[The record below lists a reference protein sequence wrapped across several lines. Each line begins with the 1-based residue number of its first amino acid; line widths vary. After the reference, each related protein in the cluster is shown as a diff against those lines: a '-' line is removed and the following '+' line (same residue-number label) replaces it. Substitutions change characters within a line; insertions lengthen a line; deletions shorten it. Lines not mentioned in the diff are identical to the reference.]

1 MSTVRSARSQ
11 YQLRQE
17 INIQTIKK
25 TVNKL
30 NENKDFHRREKSVV
44 AICDIVT
51 AVHESYHNVDLQNQ
65 LIDNLIAI
73 LSNQPVAVHD
83 RQIGKSA
90 LSKKPLIMQVLVLMQ
105 DVALRPK
112 IKHFQTKLYWLAIA
126 LHTAVLLMHYNKKTH
141 THNIL
146 MQFKLAQFS
155 QAATRTWIW
164 HKLDKPNMNPADILS
179 SLESILEPK
188 DDFIRKK
195 LLSDSAISQINK
207 IIAAY
212 QEAHYIKKNI
222 KIIPITDV
230 RPINLAAQS
239 VNMVINYDQEE
250 WEPNN
255 SRFEGEDLATLS
267 QFYTPIIESDEGDE
281 GYEKLT
287 PSFEETIDHYDAPFI
302 GYEVTTDLP
311 KGFSVPL
318 QTIDLSLQQNYISQ
332 QELALNSNVRV
343 LPKSSY
349 QLLFSTLHQDAK
361 TINGSDSCTC
371 AQVLLLSMITALP
384 VKSLIIPGYIGHSSI
399 FKIGLDR
406 IYIQHSLGIT
416 KRSDDFDSNKY
427 ENKFDVVKIPL
438 PPWLINQILDQELP
452 SQEQIQSYISS
463 LRTKICLPYL
473 SINRI
478 ETALRVTLSRYTE
491 NSNSHIADLICRS
504 PASQAPAMYYSSH
517 LSEEIFSHYKS
528 ALTVLG
534 KDSHFDTSY
543 ITHWHKY
550 TLGSGFAL
558 TINYVRSIIL
568 ELQTWTTDSTDDN
581 THFNRTSIL
590 VWFAFCLLTGVRPN
604 NGIGLMSDIDLDTGW
619 LMIDDKP
626 NRKVKS
632 HRLIPLCATLIRL
645 LKEYKNY
652 LNHYQMSNLT
662 KKNIR
667 ECVKAIEREE
677 SLELLRLLSE
687 SFDMLTI
694 IKRGDA
700 YHMTKDIIDAN
711 PYWTRHFVRSQLEK
725 RGVDM
730 VLINAV
736 TGHEKAR
743 QEVLGRFSSL
753 SKSQIKQ
760 VSFSFEAIANELG
773 LNAINIQSYR
783 YEQN

>member
-1 MSTVRSARSQ
+1 MSTARFVRSH
-11 YQLRQE
+11 YQLREE
-17 INIQTIKK
+17 IDIQKIKK
-25 TVNKL
+25 TINKL
-30 NENKDFHRREKSVV
+30 NENEDFHRREKSVI

-51 AVHESYHNVDLQNQ
+51 AVYEGYNNADFQNQ
-65 LIDNLIAI
+65 LIDNLVAI
-73 LSNQPVAVHD
+73 LSDKPVSMHD

-90 LSKKPLIMQVLVLMQ
+90 LSKKPLIMQVLILMQ
-105 DVALRPK
+105 YVALRPK
-112 IKHFQTKLYWLAIA
+112 SLRFQKKLYWLAIA
-126 LHTAVLLMHYNKKTH
+126 LHTAVLLMHYNKKMH
-141 THNIL
+141 TYNIL

-155 QAATRTWIW
+155 KSATRTWIW
-164 HKLDKPNMNPADILS
+164 RELLDKPNMNPADILS
-179 SLESILEPK
+179 SLENILEPK
-188 DDFIRKK
+188 DDDSTQKK
-195 LLSDSAISQINK
+195 SLSDPARRQISK

-212 QEAHYIKKNI
+212 QEAHYLKKNI

-230 RPINLAAQS
+230 RPINIATQS
-239 VNMVINYDQEE
+239 ADIVINHDQEE

-255 SRFEGEDLATLS
+255 GRFEGNDLATAS
-267 QFYTPIIESDEGDE
+267 QFYTPMTES
-281 GYEKLT
+281 YEDLT
-287 PSFEETIDHYDAPFI
+287 TSFEETIDHYGSPFI
-302 GYEVTTDLP
+302 SYEVNTDLP

-318 QTIDLSLQQNYISQ
+318 QTIDLSLQQNHISQ
-332 QELALNSNVRV
+332 QDLALNSNVRV

-349 QLLFSTLHQDAK
+349 QLLFSVLYQDAQA
-361 TINGSDSCTC
+361 TDNFDNRTC

-399 FKIGLDR
+399 FKIGLNR

-416 KRSDDFDSNKY
+416 KRSEEFDSNKY

-452 SQEQIQSYISS
+452 SQEQIQSYIAG

-478 ETALRVTLSRYTE
+478 ETALQVMLSRYTE

-517 LSEEIFSHYKS
+517 LSEEVFSHYKS

-543 ITHWHKY
+543 ITSWHKY

-558 TINYVRSIIL
+558 TMDYVRSIIVK
-568 ELQTWTTDSTDDN
+568 LQTWTTDSTDDN
-581 THFNRTSIL
+581 THFNRVSIL

-604 NGIGLMSDIDLDTGW
+604 NGIGRISDIDLETGW

-626 NRKVKS
+626 NRRVKS
-632 HRLIPLCATLIRL
+632 HRLIPLCTTLIRL

-652 LNHYQMSNLT
+652 LNDYQMSNLT
-662 KKNIR
+662 KEKIR
-667 ECVKAIEREE
+667 ECVQAIQREDD
-677 SLELLRLLSE
+677 SALLRLLSE
-687 SFDMLTI
+687 SFDTLTI

-700 YHMTKDIIDAN
+700 YHMVKDIIDAN
-711 PYWTRHFVRSQLEK
+711 PYWTRHFVRTQLEK

-736 TGHEKAR
+736 IGHEKAR
-743 QEVLGRFSSL
+743 QEALGRFSSL
-753 SKSQIKQ
+753 SKSQIKK
-760 VSFSFEAIANELG
+760 VSFEFEDIANELG

-783 YEQN
+783 YEQNLS